1 MWLVSSHGVSCRS
14 SIGCKQRVH
23 TAQSSSEDIANTM
36 QDSKSYNEV
45 DLTYNSALQV
55 LTAYHTIHGDLVIP
69 RKFVVPATD
78 GKKIVFARCIHCRH
92 IESLIVR
99 SLNFSYTEY
108 PREWHGTKPARRIYN
123 MRWWALHVAQNS
135 DRVAQLNKLDFIWGR
150 LQSEW
155 SLFMESLVYY
165 YSIYGD
171 VLVPV
176 SFIVPREDD
185 WPKACW
191 DFPLGDFAHRIR
203 FRNDFVTGKNAH
215 ERRSQ
220 LDGLGYVWDV
230 NEYKYMKFF
239 RALKIFDKLEK
250 KRTVQS
256 TTSREFSTIRV
267 PSKFVVP
274 SGHENG
280 WPEDLWDYQ
289 LGAKTMAVRQKQLY
303 VKNHPDRKRQLE
315 EIGFRWSGNATLG
328 WLDVVHAAAIYS
340 QMHGR
345 VLNVPFDFVV
355 PEPPRAQESWPWPEQ
370 LWGLRLGQRLKD
382 VRLKGSYIKG
392 KDGPTRVAQLE
403 ALGFVWSPK
412 RGRRQR

>member
-1 MWLVSSHGVSCRS
+1 
-14 SIGCKQRVH
+14 
-23 TAQSSSEDIANTM
+23 
-36 QDSKSYNEV
+36 
-45 DLTYNSALQV
+45 
-55 LTAYHTIHGDLVIP
+55 
-69 RKFVVPATD
+69 
-78 GKKIVFARCIHCRH
+78 
-92 IESLIVR
+92 
-99 SLNFSYTEY
+99 
-108 PREWHGTKPARRIYN
+108 
-123 MRWWALHVAQNS
+123 
-135 DRVAQLNKLDFIWGR
+135 
-150 LQSEW
+150 
-155 SLFMESLVYY
+155 
-165 YSIYGD
+165 
-171 VLVPV
+171 
-176 SFIVPREDD
+176 
-185 WPKACW
+185 
-191 DFPLGDFAHRIR
+191 
-203 FRNDFVTGKNAH
+203 VTGKNAH

-239 RALKIFDKLEK
+239 RALKIFDKHEK